1 MCAVSFQGF
10 LILAGGILTMTSCS
24 MSFYQIFR
32 HATNYTKPLEQKQII
47 RICLLVPI
55 YTLSSFLSIVFCKH
69 HVYLAGIYL
78 LYEACALVAFYALCC
93 AYLDTDHHRLAT
105 SWDKDGLK
113 KWFFTRPFAAC
124 VPALKRSYYDHPA
137 ANAGWRRFNRLWICI
152 YQYPF
157 MKLLVTIATY
167 VTESMGVLCSEE
179 GGTKYADFW
188 LHTVVSVAILITA
201 MHCLMQFYYQSQELL
216 EPHRPVLKFLAIK
229 IVVFLSLM
237 QGTDRTKF
245 VLDAIVGR
253 DDQPLGP
260 TDAISYPS
268 LAIGVPN
275 LLLCLEM
282 FGIGIMHL
290 YAYPW
295 APYVA
300 RNGAG
305 VLAVAEN
312 DGDEDGG
319 KKGSAV
325 VNVSAEDAQSQGG
338 FLGWKAYIDALNFS
352 DFAVAL
358 YRSVGWVFMREP
370 GRG

>member
-1 MCAVSFQGF
+1 
-10 LILAGGILTMTSCS
+10 
-24 MSFYQIFR
+24 
-32 HATNYTKPLEQKQII
+32 
-47 RICLLVPI
+47 
-55 YTLSSFLSIVFCKH
+55 
-69 HVYLAGIYL
+69 
-78 LYEACALVAFYALCC
+78 
-93 AYLDTDHHRLAT
+93 
-105 SWDKDGLK
+105 
-113 KWFFTRPFAAC
+113 
-124 VPALKRSYYDHPA
+124 
-137 ANAGWRRFNRLWICI
+137 
-152 YQYPF
+152 
-157 MKLLVTIATY
+157 
-167 VTESMGVLCSEE
+167 
-179 GGTKYADFW
+179 
-188 LHTVVSVAILITA
+188 
-201 MHCLMQFYYQSQELL
+201 MHCLFQFYYQSQELL
-216 EPHRPVLKFLAIK
+216 EPHKPVLKFLAIK

-237 QGTDRTKF
+237 QGVSCTHVQFDASFLHCGPKTDRTKF

-305 VLAVAEN
+305 VLAATEN

-325 VNVSAEDAQSQGG
+325 VNVLAEDAQSQGG
-338 FLGWKAYIDALNFS
+338 CLGWKAYVDALNFS

-358 YRSVGWVFMREP
+358 YRGLRWVFMKEP

>member
-1 MCAVSFQGF
+1 
-10 LILAGGILTMTSCS
+10 
-24 MSFYQIFR
+24 
-32 HATNYTKPLEQKQII
+32 
-47 RICLLVPI
+47 
-55 YTLSSFLSIVFCKH
+55 
-69 HVYLAGIYL
+69 
-78 LYEACALVAFYALCC
+78 
-93 AYLDTDHHRLAT
+93 
-105 SWDKDGLK
+105 
-113 KWFFTRPFAAC
+113 
-124 VPALKRSYYDHPA
+124 
-137 ANAGWRRFNRLWICI
+137 
-152 YQYPF
+152 
-157 MKLLVTIATY
+157 
-167 VTESMGVLCSEE
+167 
-179 GGTKYADFW
+179 
-188 LHTVVSVAILITA
+188 
-201 MHCLMQFYYQSQELL
+201 
-216 EPHRPVLKFLAIK
+216 
-229 IVVFLSLM
+229 M
-237 QGTDRTKF
+237 QGF

-268 LAIGVPN
+268 LTIGVPN

-305 VLAVAEN
+305 VLAATEN

-325 VNVSAEDAQSQGG
+325 VDVSAEEAENQGG
-338 FLGWKAYIDALNFS
+338 FSGWKAYVDALNFS

-358 YRSVGWVFMREP
+358 YRGVGWVFMREP